1 MKEETKEK
9 PKETNESHPSPVDL
23 DEVLKNIRDPEQRAV
38 VAHAFSAMVQ
48 RKTFSGPLPAPE
60 DFKAYQEVMHDAPER
75 ILTMA
80 EHQIAHRIDC
90 EKKIIDFRIRESRIG
105 QIMAFVI
112 ALVSIGVI
120 CFLGYTGHDWLAG
133 TITAIVV
140 GLASVFLLKK
150 QKDENQDSEDD

>member
-1 MKEETKEK
+1 MAEEIKNQSK
-9 PKETNESHPSPVDL
+9 DANANRPSRVDL
-23 DEVLKNIRDPEQRAV
+23 NEVLKDIKDPEQRTI
-38 VAHAFSAMVQ
+38 VAQAFTAMVAS
-48 RKTFSGPLPAPE
+48 KAFSGPLPAPE
-60 DFKAYQEVMHDAPER
+60 DFKAYQDVVQDAPER
-75 ILTMA
+75 ILSMA
-80 EHQIAHRIDC
+80 EHQMEHRIEC
-90 EKKIIDFRIRESRIG
+90 EKKIIDVRARESSIG

-112 ALVSIGVI
+112 ALVSMGVI

>member
-1 MKEETKEK
+1 MKEETKDQ
-9 PKETNESHPSPVDL
+9 PKDVNENHPSTVDL
-23 DEVLKNIRDPEQRAV
+23 NEVLKNIKDPEQRAV

-60 DFKAYQEVMHDAPER
+60 DFKAYQDVLHDAPER

-80 EHQIAHRIDC
+80 EHQIEHRIDC
-90 EKKIIDFRIRESRIG
+90 EKKIIDIRARESRIG

-112 ALVSIGVI
+112 ALVSMGVI
-120 CFLGYTGHDWLAG
+120 CFLGFTGHDWLAG

-150 QKDENQDSEDD
+150 QRDVNQEEEDN

>member
-1 MKEETKEK
+1 MAEEIKNQSKEA
-9 PKETNESHPSPVDL
+9 NANRPSRVDL
-23 DEVLKNIRDPEQRAV
+23 NEVLKDIKDPEQRTI
-38 VAHAFSAMVQ
+38 VAQAFTAMVES
-48 RKTFSGPLPAPE
+48 KAFSGPLPAPE
-60 DFKAYQEVMHDAPER
+60 DVKAYQDVVQDAPER
-75 ILTMA
+75 ILSMA
-80 EHQIAHRIDC
+80 EHQMEHRIEC
-90 EKKIIDFRIRESRIG
+90 EKKIIDVRARESSIG

-112 ALVSIGVI
+112 ALVSMGVI

>member
-23 DEVLKNIRDPEQRAV
+23 NEVLKNIKDPEQRAV

-75 ILTMA
+75 ILTMT

-90 EKKIIDFRIRESRIG
+90 EKKIIDIRARESRIG

-112 ALVSIGVI
+112 ALVSMGVI
-120 CFLGYTGHDWLAG
+120 CFHGYTGHDWLAG

-150 QKDENQDSEDD
+150 QRDVNQEEEDN